1 MRKLLLSPIL
11 LLAFNAMAQV
21 APPQAPPPGAPQG
34 PQGPPQMPE
43 FIVPVQIG
51 TDTLKNG
58 RATVTI
64 TRQTLDEMKQSMA
77 SPDYVVMLTPVG
89 DCGALSLSEMTDKS
103 FEVKEQKGS
112 GSSKGIFQYEM
123 IVKQKRPARPGRP
136 SMPPQMGQPGQPP
149 VPPAPAKPQNMQ

>member
-1 MRKLLLSPIL
+1 MRKLLFSPIL
-11 LLAFNAMAQV
+11 FLAFNAIAQV
-21 APPQAPPPGAPQG
+21 APPPAHPG
-34 PQGPPQMPE
+34 GPPSPGGMQMPD

-58 RATVTI
+58 KATVTI
-64 TRQTLDEMKQSMA
+64 SQQTLDEMKQGMA

-89 DCGALSLSEMTDKS
+89 DCGALSLAEISDKS
-103 FEVKEQKGS
+103 FEVREQKGS

-136 SMPPQMGQPGQPP
+136 NMPPQAQPGQPQL
-149 VPPAPAKPQNMQ
+149 PAPPTPQGQQ